1 MEKKISSNN
10 YDITHQIEERR
21 LFSIKEIAKMLD
33 CSLLEIRNII
43 NYYHIKFEKMVS
55 GNGVKYAVYSYQAF
69 MRIKVYHESRM
80 EKARGKLTVLCQKMV
95 KEEAAALD
103 QHPLVTDKRCLDMDY
118 WPDTIPLVFME
129 DEQGW

>member
-1 MEKKISSNN
+1 MEKEISSNN
-10 YDITHQIEERR
+10 YNITHEIEERR

-55 GNGVKYAVYSYQAF
+55 GNGVKYAVYSYKAF
-69 MRIKVYHESRM
+69 MRIKGYHESRM
-80 EKARGKLTVLCQKMV
+80 EKTRGKLTVLCQKMV

-118 WPDTIPLVFME
+118 WPETIPLVFMD

>member
-1 MEKKISSNN
+1 MEKEISSNN
-10 YDITHQIEERR
+10 YNITHEIEERR

-118 WPDTIPLVFME
+118 WPETIPLVFMG

>member
-1 MEKKISSNN
+1 MEKEISSNN
-10 YDITHQIEERR
+10 YNITHEIEERR

-80 EKARGKLTVLCQKMV
+80 EKARDKKKKIMI
-95 KEEAAALD
+95 LD
-103 QHPLVTDKRCLDMDY
+103 EHPLVTDKRCLDLNW
-118 WPDTIPLVFME
+118 WPDITPSCFADL
-129 DEQGW
+129 DEN